1 MLNTKTLPAN
11 LLDALHKRGHADEQ
25 IAEMTPSEAFEEF
38 CNWHGLSGWGSELW
52 SLMCKLQNE
61 VTSEMI
67 EAAEGVEDLYKRGT
81 PDTWATVYR
90 AMRGAAQ
97 A

>member
-11 LLDALHKRGHADEQ
+11 LLFALQKRGYTEEQ
-25 IAEMTPSEAFEEF
+25 ISEMTQAEAFDEF
-38 CNWHGLSGWGSELW
+38 CNWHGLSGWGGELW
-52 SLMCKLQNE
+52 SLMGKLQDE
-61 VTSEMI
+61 VTPEMI